1 MRIDTFRFGELSYF
15 SKLLSDY
22 TSHQLPA
29 HLQLPYPLSLE
40 GIGEQLKEPYPLKID
55 RTILSETIL
64 QQYQY
69 IDVSAAVRTNIEYLK
84 QPRTYTVVTAH
95 QLSILGGPLYYVIK
109 IANAISFA
117 RKLRAEFP
125 DAYFVPVYWMG
136 SEDHDFEEVNH
147 IHLFGKKIVWETGQ
161 TGPVGRFSLENID
174 DVIVQVADILGEN
187 NPDNIQELIRKA
199 YAHENKERASREL
212 VNGLFG
218 RYGLVIVNGD
228 DTVLKG
234 AVADIIQ
241 EEILKQPSY
250 ALLSERSEELK
261 SAGYHAQATGR
272 AINLFYLGDTFRKR
286 ISPVDGGGYEA
297 GEKLYTEEFLL
308 EEIRQYP
315 ENFSPNVV
323 LRPVFQQ
330 SVLPNVAFIGGGGE
344 IAYWMQLTSVFQH
357 YKTRY
362 PVLIPRTSLMLVN
375 HANYL
380 KFQKLHLE
388 ISDIFKDKDVLK
400 REYLVK
406 SGDEIPSLDE
416 EKQMIAR
423 LMEKVKEKASET
435 DKTLGPSA
443 GADAQKIQ
451 AILEQIEGK
460 MLRAVKQKNE
470 TGLKQIDSLYQS
482 FFPEN
487 TLQERHDNFLNF
499 YSRYGKN
506 FIDWLVG
513 YLSVIEQEFV
523 VITETEKL
531 ESV

>member
-29 HLQLPYPLSLE
+29 HLQLPYELSLE
-40 GIGEQLKEPYPLKID
+40 GIGQQLKEPYPLKID

-64 QQYQY
+64 RQYQT
-69 IDVSAAVRTNIEYLK
+69 IDVPTAVRANIEFLK
-84 QPRTYTVVTAH
+84 QSRTYTVVTAH
-95 QLSILGGPLYYVIK
+95 QLSMLGGPLYYVIK
-109 IANAISFA
+109 IANAIAFA

-147 IHLFGKKIVWETGQ
+147 IHLFGKKIVWETEQ
-161 TGPVGRFSLENID
+161 TGPVGRFSPENIN
-174 DVIVQVADILGEN
+174 DVISQVANILGDN

-199 YAHENKERASREL
+199 YTHKTTELASREL

-218 RYGLVIVNGD
+218 RYGLVIVDGD
-228 DTVLKG
+228 DIVLKG
-234 AVADIIQ
+234 AVTDIIQ
-241 EEILKQPSY
+241 EEILKQPSF

-272 AINLFYLGDTFRKR
+272 AINLFHLGDTFRKR
-286 ISPVDGGGYEA
+286 ISPVEGGYEI
-297 GEKLYTEEFLL
+297 GEGIYTEESLL
-308 EEIRQYP
+308 EEIRQQP

-357 YKTRY
+357 YDARF

-375 HANYL
+375 HSNYL

-388 ISDIFKDKDVLK
+388 ISDIFKDKEVLK
-400 REYLVK
+400 KEYLVK
-406 SGDEIPSLDE
+406 SGDEIPSLEE
-416 EKQMIAR
+416 EKQAVTR
-423 LMEKVKEKASET
+423 LMDKVKEKASEI

-482 FFPEN
+482 FFPDN
-487 TLQERHDNFLNF
+487 SLQERHDNFLNF

-513 YLSVIEQEFV
+513 YLSVIDQEFV

-531 ESV
+531 P